1 MAKRHNH
8 YAKADEKYVKRT
20 IIFSNGDDNHAFY
33 DKECTE
39 PVYNDEVVD
48 LFLDGV
54 VFYDHIVDSYYSI
67 ENARNYGEYYYLDY
81 MAGTC
86 YLETIERRVED

>member
-8 YAKADEKYVKRT
+8 YAKADEKFVKRT
-20 IIFSNGDDNHAFY
+20 IIFSNGDDNRAFY

-39 PVYNDEVVD
+39 PVYNDEAVD

-67 ENARNYGEYYYLDY
+67 ENVRKDGEYYNLAYLN
-81 MAGTC
+81 GTC
-86 YLETIERRVED
+86 FLMTTRRPVEE